1 MKLTFYG
8 VRGSVPTPGQDTVRY
23 GGNTTSILLE
33 NKASDFL
40 ILDAGTGIR
49 NLGKDIQRYA
59 NDIYI
64 LLSHNHWDHI
74 QGFPYFIPAY
84 IPEKKINIIPGLTE
98 EYEPK
103 AILKQMKGSFFPI
116 NSKDLSANILIT
128 PIKSH
133 SWKYKTFQI
142 SRTRM
147 NHPGGGSAY
156 KVITDER
163 TIVYATDN
171 ELFPP
176 YPVATTF
183 EQWVQFCNKADY
195 LIHDGQYLPE
205 DYPFKRGWGHSQIQH
220 ALDLALQAHVKN
232 LVLVSHDP
240 DRTDEQID
248 KLQSDLN
255 KGEFPFNII
264 FAYEGL
270 TLI

>member
-8 VRGSVPTPGQDTVRY
+8 VRGSVPTPGRSTMKY

-33 NKASDFL
+33 SDLQELL

-49 NLGKDIQRYA
+49 QLGLDIQ
-59 NDIYI
+59 NSEHEIYI

-74 QGFPYFIPAY
+74 QGFPYFVPAY
-84 IPEKKINIIPGLTE
+84 MPESQITIIPGLTDLE
-98 EYEPK
+98 EPD
-103 AILKQMKGSFFPI
+103 AILQQMKGSFFPI
-116 NSKDLSANILIT
+116 SAEDLSAKIKIK
-128 PIKSH
+128 PIKENCWHHNS
-133 SWKYKTFQI
+133 YQI
-142 SRTRM
+142 ERRKM

-156 KVITDER
+156 KILVDDTS
-163 TIVYATDN
+163 IVYATDN

-176 YPVATTF
+176 YPVATAF
-183 EQWVQFCNKADY
+183 EEWIAFAKQVDY

-220 ALDLALQAHVKN
+220 ALDLALQAQVKN

-240 DRTDEQID
+240 DRTDDQID
-248 KLQSDLN
+248 KLQAELSQSDY
-255 KGEFPFNII
+255 PFNII

-270 TLI
+270 TL